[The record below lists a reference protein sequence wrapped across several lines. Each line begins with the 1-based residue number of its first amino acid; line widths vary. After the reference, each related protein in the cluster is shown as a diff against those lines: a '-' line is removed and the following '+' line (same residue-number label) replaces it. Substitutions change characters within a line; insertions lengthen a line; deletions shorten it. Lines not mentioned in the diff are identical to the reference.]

1 MEMIMSRLDDV
12 FWSGVLV
19 LTVLF
24 LVLSPGGQRIA
35 QQANGTMMA
44 QEGNPPLRDV
54 DPGPG
59 TPGTTGR
66 SAYVPAYATVQA
78 GGGRTRIDLATTLS
92 VHNTSREKP
101 LLVERIAYF
110 DTDGKLVQDYLSE
123 SITLPPL
130 GTRQAFVAAEDRRGG
145 AGANFVVD
153 WRAEPGAS
161 EPVIE
166 AVMIGSLGTTSYSFA
181 TRGHPVQTAA
191 AR

>member
-1 MEMIMSRLDDV
+1 MNMSRLENL
-12 FWSGVLV
+12 FWSGLFV

-35 QQANGTMMA
+35 QQAHGPVVA
-44 QEGNPPLRDV
+44 QEGNPPLRSV
-54 DPGPG
+54 GAGPG
-59 TPGTTGR
+59 TPGAISR

-92 VHNTSREKP
+92 IHNTSRERS

-110 DTDGKLVQDYLSE
+110 DTDGQLVQEYLSE
-123 SITLPPL
+123 PITLPPL

-145 AGANFVVD
+145 AGANFLVD
-153 WRAEPGAS
+153 WRAEPAAS

>member
-1 MEMIMSRLDDV
+1 MNMSRLENL
-12 FWSGVLV
+12 FWSGLFV

-35 QQANGTMMA
+35 QQAHGPVVA
-44 QEGNPPLRDV
+44 QEGNPPLRGV
-54 DPGPG
+54 DTRPG
-59 TPGTTGR
+59 TPGAISR

-92 VHNTSREKP
+92 IHNTSRERS

-110 DTDGKLVQDYLSE
+110 DTDGQLVQEYLSE
-123 SITLPPL
+123 PITLPPL

-145 AGANFVVD
+145 AGANFLVE

-166 AVMIGSLGTTSYSFA
+166 AVMIGSLGATSYSFA